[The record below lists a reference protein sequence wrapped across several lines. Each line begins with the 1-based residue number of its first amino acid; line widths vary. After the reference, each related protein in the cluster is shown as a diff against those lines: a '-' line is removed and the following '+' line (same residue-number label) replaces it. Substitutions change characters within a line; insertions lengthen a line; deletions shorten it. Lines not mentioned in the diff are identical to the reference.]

1 MKARSGMTLASNK
14 YQYSSKR
21 CDTETNESGIDIDS
35 LDGGFKKQLK
45 II

>member
-1 MKARSGMTLASNK
+1 MKARSGMTLASTK
-14 YQYSSKR
+14 FQYNSKR
-21 CDTETNESGIDIDS
+21 YETETNESGIDIDS